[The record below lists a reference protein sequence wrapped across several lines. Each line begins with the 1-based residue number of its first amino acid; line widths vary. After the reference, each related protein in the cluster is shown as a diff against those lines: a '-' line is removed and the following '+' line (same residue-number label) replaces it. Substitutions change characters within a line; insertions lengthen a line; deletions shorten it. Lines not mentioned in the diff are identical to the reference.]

1 MNLKKLKLH
10 QLIMISMVFG
20 FVFGYLININQKSFS
35 TEFMNNFF
43 WWTRLLGKDLFI
55 GSLKMIIAPL
65 IFASIVTGICS
76 LPDMKKLGDIGG
88 KTFFYYAA
96 STTIAV
102 AIGLIAVLVIKP
114 GKIGGS
120 LELRK
125 NRIQEIEKIKSE
137 FNRSGSKDFSSY
149 LAIQS
154 GGAASDANQKK
165 WKTIK
170 KGAKRDLR
178 DMLRE
183 DILLKFLKNPLD
195 SLANTN
201 SLGIIFPYATT
212 IARSALIFLRKLYS
226 SILFSKVCG
235 DLKFMFNVSDIP
247 WIGDLL
253 IL

>member
-1 MNLKKLKLH
+1 MNIKKLKLH
-10 QLIMISMVFG
+10 QLIMISMILG
-20 FVFGYLININQKSFS
+20 FAFGYLININQEHFS
-35 TEFMNNFF
+35 SDFMSNFF

-76 LPDMKKLGDIGG
+76 LPDMRKLGDIGG

-102 AIGLIAVLVIKP
+102 AIGLIAVLIIQP

-120 LELRK
+120 LDLRE
-125 NRIQEIEKIKSE
+125 NRVKEIRKIKSE
-137 FNRSGSKDFSSY
+137 FNASGSGEFSSY
-149 LAIQS
+149 LAIKS

-183 DILLKFLKNPLD
+183 DILLKFLKNPID

-201 SLGIIFPYATT
+201 SLGIIFFAILVGLACLIIGEPA
-212 IARSALIFLRKLYS
+212 APVSNFFSA
-226 SILFSKVCG
+226 
-235 DLKFMFNVSDIP
+235 
-247 WIGDLL
+247 
-253 IL
+253 